1 MNIDFLKFYDSTAKS
16 QFLKNIAE
24 DAESTMKDE
33 EIIKKLKIIKI
44 ITSFQGSEC
53 FYLFSL

>member
-24 DAESTMKDE
+24 DAEITMKDE
-33 EIIKKLKIIKI
+33 EIIKKLKKD
-44 ITSFQGSEC
+44 QDKNK
-53 FYLFSL
+53 FSRI